1 MDLEQQ
7 LQTQAVAAHAA
18 IDRALDVAHSEIG
31 RATHGAQRAEARM
44 QRSMRRVV
52 RRSGE
57 LGSEAGEYVRGH
69 PCASAGVVFGLLAV
83 LAGVLFAK
91 RRW

>member
-7 LQTQAVAAHAA
+7 LQTQAAAAHAA
-18 IDRALDVAHSEIG
+18 IDRALDAARSEVG
-31 RATHGAQRAEARM
+31 RATHGARRAQARM
-44 QRSMRRVV
+44 QRSVRRVA
-52 RRSGE
+52 RCSGE

-69 PCASAGVVFGLLAV
+69 PCASVGVVFGLLAV